1 MKIFTLIKEFKN
13 GKCTKTEV
21 IEEKIIG
28 CYSANHGGFFLETE
42 KNKHYLL
49 FLNQWINGCCSTD
62 DLSTSTYYFFI
73 VTPNSRSKEKF
84 LKKIKEKFI
93 L

>member
-1 MKIFTLIKEFKN
+1 MKIFTLKKEFKN

-28 CYSANHGGFFLETE
+28 FYTASFFLKTE
-42 KNKHYLL
+42 KYKYYLP
-49 FLNQWINGCCSTD
+49 FLNQWYTACCTD
-62 DLSTSTYYFFI
+62 NLATSIYFFSMI
-73 VTPNSRSKEKF
+73 MPNHFSKEKF
-84 LKKIKEKFI
+84 LKKIKVKLI